1 MLSFIFYLLP
11 PYLLCFGFI
20 ELLGSMKF
28 IVFIILERLKT
39 KAEEGGRE
47 SNGQIASPTQWT
59 RTWAN
64 SRR

>member
-20 ELLGSMKF
+20 ELLGSVKF

-39 KAEEGGRE
+39 KAEEGGR
-47 SNGQIASPTQWT
+47 G
-59 RTWAN
+59 
-64 SRR
+64 